1 MPFADLG
8 DVSLFYT
15 DEGDGEP
22 SLLLIHGWTCDSH
35 DWSWQIGAFADSHR
49 VIAADNRGHGR
60 SGTTEGGYAPR
71 TFAEDLACLVESRGA
86 APVVAIGHSVGGAIA
101 SALAVEHPALVRAVV
116 VVDPAYG
123 VDGDRTLFI
132 ADVLRGL
139 RGSSPVE
146 GLDYA
151 LDVLEAPTTPRPL
164 RIWHRRR
171 ALGTE
176 WHVAIDTLA
185 GTYEAEGQFGQRS
198 ESEQYLRERRCP
210 VLAVYANPDRAAW
223 EATIQIHP
231 YSRQVVF
238 NGSGHFL
245 HQERPDQFNALVLDW
260 IAGLPDGA
268 SPTA

>member
-8 DVSLFYT
+8 DVRLFYT
-15 DEGDGEP
+15 DEGDGVP

-49 VIAADNRGHGR
+49 VIAADSRGHGR

-71 TFAEDLACLVESRGA
+71 TFADDLASLVESLGA

-198 ESEQYLRERRCP
+198 ESEQYLRGRRCP
-210 VLAVYANPDRAAW
+210 VLAIYANADRAAW